1 MLELQLAASV
11 NDVGDTINNL
21 TSVIYELSEIPVA
34 ESLLKNQVVLEE
46 TPLIL
51 LKAKQLNS

>member
-46 TPLIL
+46 TPLVL
-51 LKAKQLNS
+51 LKAKQLHS